1 MAKYIPGKVLWREER
16 SSSADLSGDN
26 VREGRGCRV
35 CGTRHSAYQP
45 TNFWNLIALRV
56 RKAWTW
62 ILKGIIKCF
71 KSAVSSST
79 KLSSLHCDQNLIKST
94 ICRSTCR
101 IGWCRRGC
109 GTCGAYQLLELGPD
123 SREGNRRSHLPF
135 HFQPALLPLHTFFF
149 FENFAMASGVKL
161 SDGVKHAYDDIKKH
175 SKYLYAIFIIKVYS
189 VTCYAS
195 IKK

>member
-1 MAKYIPGKVLWREER
+1 M
-16 SSSADLSGDN
+16 LSH
-26 VREGRGCRV
+26 C
-35 CGTRHSAYQP
+35 
-45 TNFWNLIALRV
+45 I
-56 RKAWTW
+56 
-62 ILKGIIKCF
+62 GIK
-71 KSAVSSST
+71 T
-79 KLSSLHCDQNLIKST
+79 KLPKGG
-94 ICRSTCR
+94 RR
-101 IGWCRRGC
+101 ICRRGC

-135 HFQPALLPLHTFFF
+135 HFQPALLPLHTFSTFFFF

>member
-1 MAKYIPGKVLWREER
+1 MW
-16 SSSADLSGDN
+16 
-26 VREGRGCRV
+26 GRGGGV
-35 CGTRHSAYQP
+35 GSVAHV
-45 TNFWNLIALRV
+45 IALISQQTSG
-56 RKAWTW
+56 TW
-62 ILKGIIKCF
+62 YYDVTCKQGMNLLSHHLPSSHHCIVIKTWSNWQKF
-71 KSAVSSST
+71 TV
-79 KLSSLHCDQNLIKST
+79 
-94 ICRSTCR
+94 CRSICR

-135 HFQPALLPLHTFFF
+135 HFQPALLPLHTFSFF